1 MSKNPNSHLPRST
14 NLNLIPRKVQRLGAS
29 SLIVT
34 IPKEWARRN
43 NVDVGDVVSLIDAG
57 DRLILLPGDSSKEV
71 AVEFDGR
78 HKRVVKHIGRL
89 TLCGFIFGHDRIT
102 VESPRMGTTREI
114 MERIERVLSI
124 LPYIYVQ
131 GDGKRVILD
140 LNAPGE
146 DPWSAL
152 HSLGRSTVDFLEK
165 LSEYLKGRASLT
177 AGDVE
182 AMHLD
187 LMRKNYRLLRSINKN
202 EARGGLE
209 TIMNKYFFLYSSF
222 LGLAVEALYSLSRD
236 IVRLRDR
243 LSEDEVERLSFLMQL
258 LEVIVATISS
268 RLEPMS
274 VKKIEETYWKIKTI
288 LELEN
293 SIEEIMDKSTPAYA
307 YLLGKII
314 DVARILE
321 LAGSVMVCY
330 MITQKY
336 SVWGNGRSEGGN
348 ANSRGGK

>member
-1 MSKNPNSHLPRST
+1 MSKNPNSHLTGNT

-57 DRLILLPGDSSKEV
+57 DRLILLPGDSSKEIV
-71 AVEFDGR
+71 VSFDGR

-89 TLCGFIFGHDRIT
+89 TLCGFIFGHDRII

-114 MERIERVLSI
+114 MERVERVLSI

-131 GDGKRVILD
+131 GDGKKVVLD

-152 HSLGRSTVDFLEK
+152 HSLGRSTVEFLER
-165 LSEYLKGRASLT
+165 LSEYLKGKANLT
-177 AGDVE
+177 TSDVE
-182 AMHLD
+182 TLHLD
-187 LMRKNYRLLRSINKN
+187 LMRKNYRLLRSVNKS

-209 TIMNKYFFLYSSF
+209 SIMSQYFFLYSSF
-222 LGLAVEALYSLSRD
+222 LGLAVETLYSLSRD
-236 IVRLRDR
+236 IVRLRGK
-243 LSEDEVERLSFLMQL
+243 LKEDEVERLTFLMQL

-293 SIEEIMDKSTPAYA
+293 SIEELMDTSSPAYA
-307 YLLGKII
+307 YLVAKII
-314 DVARILE
+314 DIARILE

-336 SVWGNGRSEGGN
+336 SGWGAGKGNG
-348 ANSRGGK
+348 GKQ